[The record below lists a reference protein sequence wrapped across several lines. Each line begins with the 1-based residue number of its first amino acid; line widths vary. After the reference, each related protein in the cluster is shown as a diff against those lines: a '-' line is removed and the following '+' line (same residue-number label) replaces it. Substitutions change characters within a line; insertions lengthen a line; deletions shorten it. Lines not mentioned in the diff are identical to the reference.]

1 MGRAQGADDVDPGRV
16 AFVADAGA
24 NGLEGVGAGQVAFD
38 QVGQLQVFEHE
49 LQEFLLGNLEHK
61 LVHAFAGIARLAWA
75 FTAATALGALDMFAG
90 GELLVARVHDGLFA
104 AATVVQHRF
113 VNVAS
118 GNTDLLAML
127 HVGDGAAADG
137 LFNGLFDVVTVTPQ
151 ETLAVYRALVLAIE
165 ASVDHIAHGEPSGQ
179 LHVTSFKPR
188 AGSLETSG
196 QLPGQRP
203 GSTRLSL
210 PYCDLRTRRYHSE
223 SSRTCLSV

>member
-1 MGRAQGADDVDPGRV
+1 MTMQPLLEIEGLDVTLRNRGVRGGMRRILRNINLDIRAGETVGLVGESGSGKSTLGRAVLGLTPVAAGR
-16 AFVADAGA
+16 
-24 NGLEGVGAGQVAFD
+24 
-38 QVGQLQVFEHE
+38 
-49 LQEFLLGNLEHK
+49 
-61 LVHAFAGIARLAWA
+61 IS
-75 FTAATALGALDMFAG
+75 FAG
-90 GELLVARVHDGLFA
+90 GEFFVAGVHDGLFA